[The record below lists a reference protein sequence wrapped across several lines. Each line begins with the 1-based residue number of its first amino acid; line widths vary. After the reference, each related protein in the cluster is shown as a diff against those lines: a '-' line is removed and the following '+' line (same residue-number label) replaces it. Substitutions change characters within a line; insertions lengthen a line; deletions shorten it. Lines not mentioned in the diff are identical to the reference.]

1 MPDCCKENILYL
13 DNHLLVIRKPAGIL
27 IQGDDSGDVTILQ
40 LCKDYLKE
48 EFGKPGNVFLGLVH
62 RLDRPVS
69 GVVVFARTSKA
80 ASRLTDQFRNRETV
94 KVYRALIQGKV
105 EASGVFEDYISR
117 HRVTSHLSTP
127 EKGKYAKLS
136 FARLKF
142 ENDLSFVEVRLET
155 GRHHQIRVQFGRRGF
170 PILGDFRYGSKKQF
184 DNKTIALHAQK
195 LSFFHPITKEQMEF
209 TSDVDEHWNNY
220 IKLI

>member
-1 MPDCCKENILYL
+1 MPNCCKKNILYL

-27 IQGDDSGDVTILQ
+27 IQGDDSGDVAILE

-48 EFGKPGNVFLGLVH
+48 KFNKPGNVFLGLVH

-80 ASRLTDQFRNRETV
+80 ASRLTEQFKNRETN

-105 EASGVFEDYISR
+105 NENGILEDYISR
-117 HRVTSHLSTP
+117 HRITSHLSTP
-127 EKGKYAKLS
+127 EKGKYAK
-136 FARLKF
+136 FFFKRLKF
-142 ENDLSFVEVRLET
+142 ENGISYTEIKLET

-170 PILGDFRYGSKKQF
+170 PILGDFRYGSKIHF
-184 DNKTIALHAQK
+184 ENKNIALHAQK
-195 LSFFHPITKEQMEF
+195 LLFFHPVTKEQLEF
-209 TSDVDEHWNNY
+209 SSDVDEYWNNY
-220 IKLI
+220 MKIN